1 MRDAEKQLALPPGTK
16 AREYEAALSAVAA
29 ALLDDDAVDD
39 ARRTPHTAAF
49 LDHLDERI
57 CVPRD
62 LGAPPAAAI
71 RALRRRLCD
80 LAGGGAHAARAPSGR
95 ASPDNV
101 LVLPLD

>member
-1 MRDAEKQLALPPGTK
+1 MLSTMLTRAPMGKAANTVHSQETTQVWTRVERRTK
-16 AREYEAALSAVAA
+16 RTKKRA
-29 ALLDDDAVDD
+29 DD
-39 ARRTPHTAAF
+39 ARRTPFTAAF

-80 LAGGGAHAARAPSGR
+80 VPAEAPAPPARRAAAPR
-95 ASPDNV
+95 RTMF
-101 LVLPLD
+101 